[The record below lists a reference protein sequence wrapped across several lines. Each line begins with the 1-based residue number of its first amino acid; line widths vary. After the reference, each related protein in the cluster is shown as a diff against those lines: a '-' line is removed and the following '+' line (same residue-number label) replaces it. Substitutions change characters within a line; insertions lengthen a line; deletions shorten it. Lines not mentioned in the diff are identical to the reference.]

1 VAGPVSLECPT
12 CGGGITAPARGN
24 LIECPYC
31 GRTIVFDDGGRRARV
46 ETERPR
52 TIADDLLEG
61 YTGRDIGAGERYGLP
76 NMRERGWHDPEHAVW
91 PVAGRAS
98 STFGPGWWAE
108 EIAGPPK
115 VYPRYGTEPGSW
127 APKAR
132 TSHTE
137 WLEARFAED
146 LPAMR
151 AIRVFEVAIP
161 GATFAVTFKETP
173 DGEEHL
179 VWQRPPERINQDPWV
194 LEVPLDPP
202 QHVAVVRAYLSNE
215 WEAWT
220 RIDTIG
226 LISDSPLPPS
236 MRTAPRRSPRRRGLL
251 LAGVAGVGVALAVWF
266 ALADPDETGRRSIG
280 ATVTSAGPEALDG
293 AVWATGATASSEWE
307 ADKWSA
313 RQATGVPDTY
323 PEHRDS
329 IAAWA
334 TKEAD
339 AGAEWLEV
347 SFEPPA
353 SARAVLVVES
363 FNPGTVVQIEDLSA
377 GRDPAI
383 VWEGVTEP
391 VAKSRI
397 LRFELPEPRR
407 IDRLRITLDT
417 ARVGDWNELD
427 AVGLIPE

>member
-1 VAGPVSLECPT
+1 MAGLVSLECPT
-12 CGGGITAPARGN
+12 CGGGISAPERGN

-31 GRTIVFDDGGRRARV
+31 GRTIAFDDGGRRARV
-46 ETERPR
+46 ESERPR

-61 YTGRDIGAGERYGLP
+61 YTGRDIGEGQRWGLP

-108 EIAGPPK
+108 EIVGPPK

-137 WLEARFAED
+137 WLEARFAEG
-146 LPAMR
+146 LPKAR

-161 GATFAVTFKETP
+161 GATFAVTFKDRP

-179 VWQRPPERINQDPWV
+179 VWQRPPRRINQDPWV

-215 WEAWT
+215 WDAWS

-226 LISDSPLPPS
+226 LISDAPLPPT
-236 MRTAPRRSPRRRGLL
+236 MRARPPARGRRRALA
-251 LAGVAGVGVALAVWF
+251 AGVAIAGIAAAAWIALGRSGDPQPGSVGARVATAT
-266 ALADPDETGRRSIG
+266 DE
-280 ATVTSAGPEALDG
+280 VLDG
-293 AVWATGATASSEWE
+293 AVWAADATASSQWE

-313 RQATGVPDTY
+313 RQAAGAPDTY

-329 IAAWA
+329 TAAWA
-334 TKEAD
+334 TREAD

-347 SFEPPA
+347 RFAEATP
-353 SARAVLVVES
+353 ARAVLVVET
-363 FNPGTVVQIEDLSA
+363 FNPGTVVRVEDRSGEQPVILWSGTTEAVA
-377 GRDPAI
+377 G
-383 VWEGVTEP
+383 
-391 VAKSRI
+391 SRI
-397 LRFELPEPRR
+397 LRFDLPEPRS
-407 IDRLRITLDT
+407 ISRLRIVLDT
-417 ARVGDWNELD
+417 ARVADWNELD
-427 AVGLIPE
+427 AVGLVPE